1 MRLAVAALI
10 FLAPPA
16 ALAQQSA
23 PPTAAAQASQ
33 PAGPAIAVV
42 DDFHRAL
49 KSGDADAVLALM
61 APEVV
66 VLEEGGAE
74 RSRDEYASHHLRS
87 DMTFAAASDAVV
99 SRRVAS
105 IEGDIALVLTEGRT
119 TGRVNDRAIDR
130 RTAETMILQRFAEGW
145 RIRHIHWSSR
155 AAN

>member
-1 MRLAVAALI
+1 MRLAVIAL
-10 FLAPPA
+10 LLLGPSA
-16 ALAQQSA
+16 ALAQAA
-23 PPTAAAQASQ
+23 PPRAAAQTSQ
-33 PAGPAIAVV
+33 PTGPAIAVV

-49 KSGDADAVLALM
+49 RSGDADTVLALM

-87 DMTFAAASDAVV
+87 DMTFAAASEAVV

-105 IEGDIALVLTEGRT
+105 IEGDIAWVLTEGRT

-130 RTAETMILQRFAEGW
+130 RTAETMILQRLGEGW

-155 AAN
+155 ATN